1 MLKILIYDDNYNDIK
16 QLLQCIDSYF
26 KDLGIDY
33 TTKICQDTQT
43 LFNLIKDYDILF
55 LDIQI
60 NQENGIDIGL
70 KLNHIYHDCRIIIV
84 SNYAKYAIDG
94 YKIHAD
100 RYFLKPISQV
110 LFNIEMENIVKN
122 HLKTHLGFYDPKISN
137 KKIYYNE
144 ILYIEFFNR
153 KTIIYTTIGDKY
165 TTLHPLKYWYEKL
178 HEYGFSYSHQ
188 SFIVNLA
195 HLSAFNKKE
204 VFLISNDIIPLSR
217 NYKQTLEAEY
227 AKYIQGVL

>member
-1 MLKILIYDDNYNDIK
+1 MD
-16 QLLQCIDSYF
+16 
-26 KDLGIDY
+26 
-33 TTKICQDTQT
+33 
-43 LFNLIKDYDILF
+43 
-55 LDIQI
+55 
-60 NQENGIDIGL
+60 NQE
-70 KLNHIYHDCRIIIV
+70 
-84 SNYAKYAIDG
+84 
-94 YKIHAD
+94 
-100 RYFLKPISQV
+100 
-110 LFNIEMENIVKN
+110 
-122 HLKTHLGFYDPKISN
+122 
-137 KKIYYNE
+137 IYYNE